1 MIEIKSANDDLLIVE
16 EALRANFH
24 PITPNQDFVGNLR
37 GQLESSTIYQRQRDT
52 AHVFLTIAGGLLVGL
67 VVFLVGRSIFQE
79 LKET

>member
-1 MIEIKSANDDLLIVE
+1 MKEIKSVNDDLLIVE
-16 EALRANFH
+16 EALRAKFH

-67 VVFLVGRSIFQE
+67 VVFLVGRGIFQE
-79 LKET
+79 